1 MTETCNSF
9 SFLQER
15 KKQVIVSSKRVLI
28 LSNFLQS
35 VIDNT
40 VIFVFNDGF
49 LIVTAMAKSNTGI
62 IGFGFKFFGVD
73 LHFLKLGF
81 VIFLH
86 GIRITHR
93 PNDNKM

>member
-1 MTETCNSF
+1 MTETCDSF

-28 LSNFLQS
+28 LYNFLQS
-35 VIDNT
+35 IVDNT
-40 VIFVFNDGF
+40 IIFVFDDGF
-49 LIVTAMAKSNTGI
+49 LIVTAVTKSNTGI
-62 IGFGFKFFGVD
+62 IGLGFKFFSVG

-86 GIRITHR
+86 GIGITHC
-93 PNDNKM
+93 PNNDKM